1 MNQTDPTG
9 DERRRIPRYAASATA
24 RVLRESDV
32 MQFGI
37 EAELKDV
44 SVIGLGLIVSERL
57 DRNEEIKIQLSNH
70 IQRISKE
77 VRGVV
82 RHVTCSDDKTYHVG
96 VELLVRL
103 TPLEVSLLRM
113 GMQHDAEEG
122 GTRWV

>member
-9 DERRRIPRYAASATA
+9 DERRRVPRHAASAAA
-24 RVLRESDV
+24 RVFRVADV
-32 MQFGI
+32 MRFGI
-37 EAELKDV
+37 DAELRDV
-44 SVIGLGLIVSERL
+44 SVLGLGLIVPMAF
-57 DRNEEIKIQLSNH
+57 DRNEEIKIQLENH
-70 IQRISKE
+70 IQRVSKE

-82 RHVTCSDDKTYHVG
+82 RHVTRHGEETYQVG